1 MDISDTLA
9 PKSDQLDGIDLV
21 HGPRT
26 FTIDNVTRGNAD
38 QPVNVHLA
46 EFPRPWRP
54 GKNMRRVLAYCWGQ
68 DASLW
73 VGRRVTLF
81 YDPDVSFGK
90 ETPGGTRISHLS
102 HIAEPMSAPIVLTRG
117 KSGKYRVDPLPDA
130 PAAPTE
136 SAVARSANKDQLREW
151 HRQFPALRDSIIA
164 RVAEIDA
171 TEAE

>member
-26 FTIDNVTRGNAD
+26 FTIDSVTRGNAD

-102 HIAEPMSAPIVLTRG
+102 DIAEPMSAPIVLTRG

-130 PAAPTE
+130 PAPDPRIEALQ
-136 SAVARSANKDQLREW
+136 NEW
-151 HRQFPALRDSIIA
+151 RAADPDR
-164 RVAEIDA
+164 RKEI
-171 TEAE
+171 EAEVANLRGGQ